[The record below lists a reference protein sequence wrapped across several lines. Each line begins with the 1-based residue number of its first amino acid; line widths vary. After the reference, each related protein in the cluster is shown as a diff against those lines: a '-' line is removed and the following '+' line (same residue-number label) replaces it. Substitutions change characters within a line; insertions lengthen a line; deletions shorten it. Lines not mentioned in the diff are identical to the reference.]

1 MGNKDQ
7 AAGLQ
12 PLRYR
17 VKRGD
22 TLVSIAQTF
31 EITVDQIRKW
41 NPRES
46 KKIQA
51 GKTLNLYVSKVSG
64 EEKSKSETEKKIKGP
79 PRKSLVR
86 ADLTIKPPSVKK
98 QARKRIR
105 TVAKG
110 PKDSD

>member
-1 MGNKDQ
+1 M
-7 AAGLQ
+7 
-12 PLRYR
+12 
-17 VKRGD
+17 
-22 TLVSIAQTF
+22 SIAQTF

-41 NPRES
+41 NPKES

-51 GKTLNLYVSKVSG
+51 GKTLNLFVSKVSG

-79 PRKSLVR
+79 QRKSLVR